1 MEMMMDIYAND
12 LENSTPTADRIRLN
26 LLSIQHV
33 ELSPFIE
40 YFDLS
45 PIDYMSIEDLL
56 ELGDYDRDPIL
67 IFMLMNLYA
76 AMREGSVCILL
87 VSTSFIFKFPAKLRP
102 AAQNFLECFIDALDR
117 QKYNRLISQDPNA
130 FVPLI
135 WVKQPTPRLYF
146 QKYYVCE
153 TDLKKKL
160 LKFLEFKE
168 RRILPP
174 INAAYVVEDLYSP
187 ESTIRI
193 RPNGPPIV
201 RDRVQMQALIMGLT
215 LRLTI
220 ISGGPGTGK
229 TSLMVNLLR
238 GVLRCKIDADKIILG
253 APTGRAAQRM
263 TEAIGS
269 QMATINRLNN
279 TDTLITRLKG
289 ATIHRILKYDPS
301 RHSFHYNA
309 KRLLPARM
317 IIIDEVSMVDLVM
330 MSHLIKAVDPE
341 TTRLVFLGDKNQ
353 LPSVEAG
360 AVLADL
366 IPQTNSSNRFKDHLV
381 ILKTVFRSGRELIH
395 LAEKINSGKMPSVTP
410 LDIDK
415 AMEDEQKGW
424 AFVSDADKR
433 KLPGILSK
441 WIQKQYIKAYVDSKK
456 SYIELV
462 QKAGEFTSYELEHTE
477 AGHLL
482 LSAIFAEVEKTRI
495 LTLTRLG
502 AFGCEMANALL
513 KRMMI
518 RAVGGKYSLHTDVRL
533 GLFSGAQIII
543 RRNDYSKELFNGD
556 MGVVLMDVSG
566 IIKIY
571 FQRATAFMGY
581 STDMLPPFELAFAL
595 TVHKSQGSE
604 YEKILLLLPDDMEHR
619 LLTKE
624 MLYTAVTRAQKQ
636 VVIYGR
642 KEVFEKAITRSILR
656 QTGMLR

>member
-1 MEMMMDIYAND
+1 MMDIYSND
-12 LENSTPTADRIRLN
+12 LETSMMGTALFRFDLTY
-26 LLSIQHV
+26 IQYV
-33 ELSPFIE
+33 ELSPFMDH
-40 YFDLS
+40 FDLS

-76 AMREGSVCILL
+76 AIREGSVCLLL
-87 VSTSFIFKFPAKLRP
+87 VSTPFISKFPVKLRP
-102 AAQNFLECFIDALDR
+102 TARNFLERFIDALNR
-117 QKYNRLISQDPNA
+117 QSYDRLISQDPNA
-130 FVPLI
+130 FLPLI
-135 WVKQPTPRLYF
+135 WVKQQMPRLYF

-153 TDLKKKL
+153 TDLKKNL
-160 LKFLEFKE
+160 LRFLEFKA

-187 ESTIRI
+187 KGTIRI
-193 RPNGPPIV
+193 YPNGPPIV

-215 LRLTI
+215 SRLTI

-238 GVLRCKIDADKIILG
+238 GVLRCKIEADKIILG

-263 TEAIGS
+263 TEAIGN
-269 QMATINRLNN
+269 QMATIERLN
-279 TDTLITRLKG
+279 DIDISITRLKG

-301 RHSFHYNA
+301 RHRFYYNA

-330 MSHLIKAVDPE
+330 MDHLIKAVDPE

-366 IPQTNSSNRFKDHLV
+366 IPQTNSSNQFKDHLV

-415 AMEDEQKGW
+415 AMEYEQKGW
-424 AFVSDADKR
+424 AFVSDAEKR
-433 KLPGILSK
+433 KLPDILLK
-441 WIQKQYIKAYVDSKK
+441 WIQTQYIKPYVDSKK

-477 AGHLL
+477 AGRLL
-482 LSAIFAEVEKTRI
+482 LSAIFTEIEKTRI
-495 LTLTRLG
+495 LTLTRVG
-502 AFGCEMANALL
+502 TFGCEMVNALL

-518 RAVGGKYSLHTDVRL
+518 RAIGGKPNLHADVRL

-543 RRNDYSKELFNGD
+543 QRNDYTKELFNGD
-556 MGVVLMDVSG
+556 IGVVLMDSNG

-571 FQRATAFMGY
+571 FQRATLFMGY
-581 STDMLPPFELAFAL
+581 SADVLPPFELAFAL

-604 YEKILLLLPDDMEHR
+604 YERILLLLPDDIEHR
-619 LLTKE
+619 LLAKE
-624 MLYTAVTRAQKQ
+624 MLYTAVTRAQRQ
-636 VVIYGR
+636 VVIYGS
-642 KEVFEKAITRSILR
+642 KEIFEKAITRSIFR
-656 QTGMLR
+656 QTGMVL